1 VRRAAVILAM
11 TRVLLAVVGLDRTRR
26 LLTTKRACRIDAP
39 RANALA
45 RAMLHASHRVPF
57 ATTCLDRAV
66 ALWWL
71 LSGES
76 IAATLRIGVRKSG
89 DARIRA
95 HAWVEHDGRV
105 LLDEEAAGFAAFE
118 AAILASE

>member
-1 VRRAAVILAM
+1 
-11 TRVLLAVVGLDRTRR
+11 
-26 LLTTKRACRIDAP
+26 
-39 RANALA
+39 
-45 RAMLHASHRVPF
+45 MLSASHRVPF
-57 ATTCLDRAV
+57 ATRCLDRAV

-71 LSGES
+71 LSRER
-76 IAATLRIGVRKSG
+76 IAATLRIGVRKA
-89 DARIRA
+89 DATRLAA

>member
-1 VRRAAVILAM
+1 MKKAAILLGI
-11 TRVLLAVVGLDRTRR
+11 TRVLLAIAGLDRTRR
-26 LLTTKRACRIDAP
+26 LLTTRRTSRIDAS
-39 RANALA
+39 RAEALA
-45 RAMLHASHRVPF
+45 RAMLFASHRVPF

-71 LSGES
+71 LSREGIS
-76 IAATLRIGVRKSG
+76 ATLRIGVRKPEATKLS
-89 DARIRA
+89 A
-95 HAWVEHDGRV
+95 HAWVEHDGQV